1 MSESGSQNV
10 LLYQVFFFP
19 FKLKMSDLIQVELS
33 FFISNSAISVDWR
46 ELRDSTLTVNLI
58 AVLER
63 QLIKTPRSPAPSF
76 GSQFTVLACAP

>member
-10 LLYQVFFFP
+10 LLYQVVFFP

>member
-1 MSESGSQNV
+1 MFESGSQNV
-10 LLYQVFFFP
+10 LLYQVFFSP